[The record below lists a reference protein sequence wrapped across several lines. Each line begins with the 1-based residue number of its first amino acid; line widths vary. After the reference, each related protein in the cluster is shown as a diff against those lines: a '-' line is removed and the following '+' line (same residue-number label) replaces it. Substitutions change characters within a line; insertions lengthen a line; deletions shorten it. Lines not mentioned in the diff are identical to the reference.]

1 MQELVKFVK
10 VHHFSDKIALLQQNI
25 VTYSL
30 DLGTLYVLA
39 LNTVQCVDFGMFLD
53 LTPFEKL

>member
-10 VHHFSDKIALLQQNI
+10 VHYLRDKIALLQQKI
-25 VTYSL
+25 VTYPL
-30 DLGTLYVLA
+30 DLSTLYVLA
-39 LNTVQCVDFGMFLD
+39 LNTVQCVDFGMFSD